1 MLTQSYNS
9 MISSQYEKP
18 QLNVIEFEL
27 EDVLTSSSVVHT
39 TSAPTTTTPTTL
51 PGATSGGVEVGKGDI
66 VIDFGDFFK

>member
-1 MLTQSYNS
+1 MLNL

-39 TSAPTTTTPTTL
+39 TSAPTTTPPTTL
-51 PGATSGGVEVGKGDI
+51 PGTTTSGGVEVGKGDI